1 MECVYGLEV
10 HIGAHTA
17 GAADAR
23 NKDGIHL
30 VQVKLVHDTGQLL
43 HDQADSA
50 AGAPDRREEI
60 SLELVLDG
68 HCDEPLE
75 RLSQPTRA
83 GEPDLEPGPPA
94 AEPGLPAA
102 GPGEPALEPGPPAA
116 ASSLGSRPMRS
127 RPS

>member
-10 HIGAHTA
+10 HVGAHTA

-23 NKDGIHL
+23 NKDGVYL
-30 VQVKLVHDTGQLL
+30 VEVEIVHDAGELL

-60 SLELVLDG
+60 GLELVLDG

-83 GEPDLEPGPPA
+83 GEPDLEPELPAAEPGPPA
-94 AEPGLPAA
+94 AEPGPPAA
-102 GPGEPALEPGPPAA
+102 EPGPPAA
-116 ASSLGSRPMRS
+116 EPG
-127 RPS
+127 